1 MSAKLSGKPIH
12 QTQNRERNKA
22 KISSNEAGIVT
33 KSSSANLP
41 VGKIGHVEISRVI
54 IGSNLFGG
62 GAHSRDL
69 RYVRDLLKRYFTHEK
84 IMDTLQSC
92 EENGINTSIG
102 GSRVKQYN
110 AERGGN
116 LQVIAQLPCDLEA
129 AQRAVD
135 AGAVGAFIHGGRA
148 DFLVRDGKT
157 DEIAEFISFVKKN
170 GLIAGVGG
178 HSKNVPIICEEAGV
192 GADFYFKTFH
202 HDNYFSAT
210 PKQYRVEYAADHGGP
225 TCHDNMWELFPEVT
239 MEFMKTVEIPWI
251 AYKVLAAGAIHP
263 KEGFRYAFENGADFI
278 CVGMLDYQV
287 EEDVGIA
294 KDILSELE
302 KTGRERPWRG

>member
-1 MSAKLSGKPIH
+1 MAERATITSSDEAAPGTKLSD
-12 QTQNRERNKA
+12 E
-22 KISSNEAGIVT
+22 
-33 KSSSANLP
+33 NLLM
-41 VGKIGHVEISRVI
+41 GRIGHVDISRVI

-69 RYVRDLLKRYFTHEK
+69 RYVGSLLRHYFTHEK
-84 IMDTLQSC
+84 IMDTLQLC

-102 GSRVKQYN
+102 GSGVKQYN
-110 AERGGN
+110 EERGGK
-116 LQVIAQLPCDLEA
+116 LQVIAQISCDLEA
-129 AQRAVD
+129 AQKAVD
-135 AGAVGAFIHGGRA
+135 RGAVGAFIHGGYA

-210 PKQYRVEYAADHGGP
+210 PKHYRVEYAADHGGP
-225 TCHDNMWELFPEVT
+225 TCHDNMWSLFPEVT
-239 MEFMKTVEIPWI
+239 MEFMKNVEIPWI

-263 KEGFRYAFENGADFI
+263 REGFRYAFENGADFI

-287 EEDVGIA
+287 EEDVNIA
-294 KDILSELE
+294 RDILTELKE
-302 KTGRERPWRG
+302 TGRERPWRG

>member
-1 MSAKLSGKPIH
+1 MDSTTEKVETVTSEAGPV
-12 QTQNRERNKA
+12 
-22 KISSNEAGIVT
+22 ISPSNED
-33 KSSSANLP
+33 LP
-41 VGKIGHVEISRVI
+41 IGRIGSVNISRVI

-62 GAHSRDL
+62 GAHSREL
-69 RYVRDLLKRYFTHEK
+69 LYVRSLLKHYFTHEK
-84 IMDTLQSC
+84 IMDTLQLC

-102 GSRVKQYN
+102 GSGVKQYN
-110 AERGGN
+110 EERGGK
-116 LQVIAQLPCDLEA
+116 LQVIAQLSCDLED
-129 AQRAVD
+129 AQKAVD
-135 AGAVGAFIHGGRA
+135 RGAVGAFIHGGRA

-157 DEIAEFISFVKKN
+157 DQIAEFISFVKQN

-178 HSKNVPIICEEAGV
+178 HSKNVPIICEKAGV

-210 PKQYRVEYAADHGGP
+210 PKHYRIEYAADHGGP
-225 TCHDNMWELFPEVT
+225 TCHDNMWELFPEIT
-239 MEFMKTVEIPWI
+239 RDFMKNVEIPWI

-287 EEDVGIA
+287 AEDVEIA
-294 KDILSELE
+294 KNILAELE
-302 KTGRERPWRG
+302 KTGRARPWRG